1 MKTRSKNN
9 IRRIIAAVVL
19 ATVLAGAFVLTAC
32 KKQPQQDPADA
43 QKEPGKAGE
52 NVALT
57 EAQKSAVL
65 TAAEAFYETGLVYD
79 ERNPLSISRIEQFVY
94 YIYNGEL
101 TAGEDGY
108 GSVALDEAEN
118 RIMTLFG
125 IKKLLHTKKN
135 ADPAQK
141 YYCEGDR
148 YYVRVNEPAAECSI
162 ASSEW
167 DENGNAKI
175 TVAVKGADGVGAVL
189 EFTAHLADGKLTL
202 NSCKRYD
209 EK

>member
-19 ATVLAGAFVLTAC
+19 AAVLAGAFVLTAC

-65 TAAEAFYETGLVYD
+65 TAAEAFYESGLVYD

-125 IKKLLHTKKN
+125 IPVVPPVWTIMRQ
-135 ADPAQK
+135 ASFS
-141 YYCEGDR
+141 Y
-148 YYVRVNEPAAECSI
+148 AASTSG
-162 ASSEW
+162 APLP
-167 DENGNAKI
+167 
-175 TVAVKGADGVGAVL
+175 VAMKSL
-189 EFTAHLADGKLTL
+189 
-202 NSCKRYD
+202 
-209 EK
+209 